1 MENKTINIGVVRK
14 VALGLKEL
22 RTKVAFVGGAII
34 SLYTDDPAADEL
46 RPTKDIDLSIELET
60 YGQWATL
67 QEQLAKLD
75 FSPDTTSPIMCR
87 FIYDDVTVDIMP
99 DNESVLGF
107 SNPWYKPGLKQLI
120 KHELQDGPEINI
132 FSLPYFLATKF
143 SAFNGRGK
151 GAHRV
156 SHDFEDIIYLTDN
169 TTTIVDQIAKSEPE
183 VREFL
188 ISEYKSVW
196 NNPNRNEIISCH
208 LSPLIRGGRL
218 AIIED
223 KIKEIIKA

>member
-67 QEQLAKLD
+67 QDQLAKLD
-75 FSPDTTSPIMCR
+75 FSPDTTSKVICR

-99 DNESVLGF
+99 DNEKVLGF
-107 SNPWYKPGLKQLI
+107 SNPWYKPGLKQLFTY
-120 KHELQDGPEINI
+120 ELRMVQKLTYFSYLI
-132 FSLPYFLATKF
+132 F
-143 SAFNGRGK
+143 
-151 GAHRV
+151 
-156 SHDFEDIIYLTDN
+156 
-169 TTTIVDQIAKSEPE
+169 
-183 VREFL
+183 
-188 ISEYKSVW
+188 
-196 NNPNRNEIISCH
+196 
-208 LSPLIRGGRL
+208 
-218 AIIED
+218 
-223 KIKEIIKA
+223 